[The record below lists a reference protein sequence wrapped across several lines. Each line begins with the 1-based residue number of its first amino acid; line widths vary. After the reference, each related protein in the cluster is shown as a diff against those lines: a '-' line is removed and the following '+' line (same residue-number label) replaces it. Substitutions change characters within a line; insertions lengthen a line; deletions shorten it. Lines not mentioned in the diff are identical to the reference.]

1 MRNLLLVA
9 AVALSTT
16 GCGIIYKQ
24 PIYQG
29 NLIREDAVAKLQ
41 VGQSK
46 QQVNALLGT
55 PSVPDPFHA
64 QRWDYTST
72 ERVNRLG
79 RTDVKNFV
87 VYFENDVVTRWE
99 GDYFPA
105 NDKALAQQT
114 VRQFGRNLP
123 REVIRHKRRSLVRVQ
138 MGWNP

>member
-24 PIYQG
+24 HIYQG

-46 QQVNALLGT
+46 QQVTALLGT
-55 PSVPDPFHA
+55 PSIPDPFHA
-64 QRWDYTST
+64 QRWDYTSSQ
-72 ERVNRLG
+72 RVNRLG
-79 RTDVKNFV
+79 RTEVKNFTV
-87 VYFENDVVTRWE
+87 FFDNDNVTRWE
-99 GDYFPA
+99 GDYFPG

-123 REVIRHKRRSLVRVQ
+123 KDKKKKGR
-138 MGWNP
+138 

>member
-29 NLIREDAVAKLQ
+29 NLIREQAVGQLQ

-55 PSVPDPFHA
+55 PSIPDPFHA
-64 QRWDYTST
+64 QRWDYTASQ
-72 ERVNRLG
+72 RINRLG
-79 RTDVKNFV
+79 NTEVKNFTV
-87 VYFENDVVTRWE
+87 FFENDLVTHWE
-99 GDYFPA
+99 GDYFPNQDA
-105 NDKALAQQT
+105 ELART
-114 VRQFGRNLP
+114 SIRQFGRNLAKDKKKQ
-123 REVIRHKRRSLVRVQ
+123 RGR
-138 MGWNP
+138 

>member
-29 NLIREDAVAKLQ
+29 NLIREDAVSKLQ

-64 QRWDYTST
+64 QRWDYTPSQ
-72 ERVNRLG
+72 RVDRPG
-79 RTDVKNFV
+79 RPEVKNLT
-87 VYFENDVVTRWE
+87 VYFENDTVTRWE

-114 VRQFGRNLP
+114 LRQFGRNLAKDKKKG
-123 REVIRHKRRSLVRVQ
+123 R
-138 MGWNP
+138 

>member
-29 NLIREDAVAKLQ
+29 NLIREDAVSKLQ

-46 QQVNALLGT
+46 QQVDALLGT
-55 PSVPDPFHA
+55 PSVADPFHA
-64 QRWDYTST
+64 QRWDYMASQRID
-72 ERVNRLG
+72 RVG
-79 RTDVKNFV
+79 RTETKNFT
-87 VYFENDVVTRWE
+87 VYFENDTVTRWE

-105 NDKALAQQT
+105 QDAKLATQT

-123 REVIRHKRRSLVRVQ
+123 KEKKKGGR
-138 MGWNP
+138 

>member
-9 AVALSTT
+9 VVALSAT

-29 NLIREDAVAKLQ
+29 NLIREQAVEQLQ

-55 PSVPDPFHA
+55 PSIPDPFHA
-64 QRWDYTST
+64 QRWDYTASQ
-72 ERVNRLG
+72 RVNRVG
-79 RTDVKNFV
+79 RIEIKNFTV
-87 VYFENDVVTRWE
+87 FFENDQVVRWE
-99 GDYFPA
+99 GEYFPNQDA
-105 NDKALAQQT
+105 DLAKSS

-123 REVIRHKRRSLVRVQ
+123 KDKKGRR
-138 MGWNP
+138 

>member
-9 AVALSTT
+9 AAALSTA

-29 NLIREDAVAKLQ
+29 NLIKQTAVEQLQ

-46 QQVNALLGT
+46 QQVSALLGT
-55 PSVPDPFHA
+55 PSIPDPFHA

-72 ERVNRLG
+72 QRVDRLA
-79 RTDVKNFV
+79 RTDVKNFTV
-87 VYFENDVVTRWE
+87 FFENEQVVRWE

-105 NDKALAQQT
+105 QDEQLAKSAPK
-114 VRQFGRNLP
+114 QFGRNLA
-123 REVIRHKRRSLVRVQ
+123 RDKKKQRGR
-138 MGWNP
+138 

>member
-29 NLIREDAVAKLQ
+29 NLIREQAVGQLQ

-55 PSVPDPFHA
+55 PSIPDPFHA
-64 QRWDYTST
+64 QRWDYTASQ
-72 ERVNRLG
+72 RINRLG
-79 RTDVKNFV
+79 NTEVKNFTV
-87 VYFENDVVTRWE
+87 FFENDLVTRWE
-99 GDYFPA
+99 GDYFPNQDA
-105 NDKALAQQT
+105 ELART
-114 VRQFGRNLP
+114 SIRQFGRNLAKDKKKQ
-123 REVIRHKRRSLVRVQ
+123 RGR
-138 MGWNP
+138 

>member
-9 AVALSTT
+9 AVALSTA

-29 NLIREDAVAKLQ
+29 NLIKQNAVEQLQ

-55 PSVPDPFHA
+55 PSIPDPFHA

-72 ERVNRLG
+72 QRVDRLA
-79 RTDVKNFV
+79 RTEVKNFTV
-87 VYFENDVVTRWE
+87 FFENDQVARWE
-99 GDYFPA
+99 GDYFPSQ
-105 NDKALAQQT
+105 DEQLAKSAPK
-114 VRQFGRNLP
+114 QFGRNLA
-123 REVIRHKRRSLVRVQ
+123 RDKKKQRGR
-138 MGWNP
+138 

>member
-46 QQVNALLGT
+46 QQVTALLGT
-55 PSVPDPFHA
+55 PSIPDPFHA
-64 QRWDYTST
+64 QRWDYTAT
-72 ERVNRLG
+72 ERTNRRGTIQGKTL
-79 RTDVKNFV
+79 TLH
-87 VYFENDVVTRWE
+87 FENDVLVRWD
-99 GDYFPA
+99 GDYFPEQ
-105 NDKALAQQT
+105 DLELAQKSY
-114 VRQFGRNLP
+114 RQFGPNLAKDKKKGG
-123 REVIRHKRRSLVRVQ
+123 R
-138 MGWNP
+138 

>member
-9 AVALSTT
+9 AVALSTA

-29 NLIREDAVAKLQ
+29 NLIKQAAVDQLK

-55 PSVPDPFHA
+55 PSIPDPFHA

-72 ERVNRLG
+72 ERLDRLG
-79 RTDVKNFV
+79 RTEIKNFV
-87 VYFENDVVTRWE
+87 VYFDNDTVTRWE
-99 GDYFPA
+99 GDYFPE
-105 NDKALAQQT
+105 NDSELAKNS
-114 VRQFGRNLP
+114 VRQFGRNL
-123 REVIRHKRRSLVRVQ
+123 VKDKKKQRRSE
-138 MGWNP
+138 